1 MTTTPA
7 RTTRTT
13 SSRPAARV
21 RTAHLKRETAW
32 FETGARTVAGMDEV
46 GRGALA
52 GPVTVG
58 VVVVDA
64 TTRRAPRGLTD
75 SKLLAPA
82 SREEM
87 VPRVRRWGVAWAV
100 GHASSAEIDEVGII
114 GGLRLAGRRALATVA
129 AAGIEVDAVLLD
141 GSHDWLSDPQPD
153 LLDVLGEL
161 EPPDLADVVP
171 SGVALPGARAYRTLD
186 PASLPAPVPP
196 LGVRTLVKADVQ
208 CASVA
213 AASVLAKCER
223 DALMRDLA
231 AEHPAYEWQ
240 QNKGYATAAHVRA
253 LEAHGPSALHR
264 TSWNLP
270 GVTSSGPVAGEPAL
284 PGRAA
289 DAGPTRADDGASRL
303 LDGP

>member
-1 MTTTPA
+1 MTTVPSRPVRASRTD
-7 RTTRTT
+7 RTTAR
-13 SSRPAARV
+13 RPAARV

-82 SREEM
+82 LREEM
-87 VPRVRRWGVAWAV
+87 VPKVQRWGVAWAV
-100 GHASSAEIDEVGII
+100 GHASSAEIDDVGII
-114 GGLRLAGRRALATVA
+114 GALRLAGRRALATVA
-129 AAGIEVDAVLLD
+129 STGVEVDAVLLD

-153 LLDVLGEL
+153 LLDVLEDL
-161 EPPDLADVVP
+161 EPEADAAAVP
-171 SGVALPGARAYRTLD
+171 VAPGVRAYRPID
-186 PASLPAPVPP
+186 PASLPAPVPS

-223 DALMRDLA
+223 DALMRELA
-231 AEHPAYEWQ
+231 VEHPAYDWH

-253 LEAHGPSALHR
+253 LGEHGPSVLHR

-270 GVTSSGPVAGEPAL
+270 GAGA
-284 PGRAA
+284 R
-289 DAGPTRADDGASRL
+289 

>member
-1 MTTTPA
+1 
-7 RTTRTT
+7 
-13 SSRPAARV
+13 V

-32 FETGARTVAGMDEV
+32 FEAGARTVAGMDEV

-52 GPVTVG
+52 GPVSVG

-82 SREEM
+82 LREEM
-87 VPRVRRWGVAWAV
+87 VPKVRRWGLAWAV
-100 GHASSAEIDEVGII
+100 GHASSAEIDDVGII
-114 GGLRLAGRRALATVA
+114 GALRLAGRRALATVA
-129 AAGIEVDAVLLD
+129 AAGVEIDAVLLD

-153 LLDVLGEL
+153 LLDVLDDLG
-161 EPPDLADVVP
+161 PAPDDGAAVPVVP
-171 SGVALPGARAYRTLD
+171 GVRAYRPLD
-186 PASLPAPVPP
+186 PASLPAPVPS

-223 DALMRDLA
+223 DALMRELA
-231 AEHPAYEWQ
+231 GEHPAYDWH

-253 LEAHGPSALHR
+253 LEEHGPSILHR

-270 GVTSSGPVAGEPAL
+270 GVTGPGVTAG
-284 PGRAA
+284 
-289 DAGPTRADDGASRL
+289 
-303 LDGP
+303 

>member
-1 MTTTPA
+1 MTTVPPRPA
-7 RTTRTT
+7 RPPRTDRAT
-13 SSRPAARV
+13 SGRAAARV
-21 RTAHLKRETAW
+21 RTAHLKRESAW

-52 GPVTVG
+52 GPVSVG

-64 TTRRAPRGLTD
+64 TTRRVPRGLTD

-82 SREEM
+82 LREEM
-87 VPRVRRWGVAWAV
+87 VPRVRRWGLAWAV
-100 GHASSAEIDEVGII
+100 GHASSAEIDDVGII
-114 GGLRLAGRRALATVA
+114 GALRLAGRRALAMVA
-129 AAGIEVDAVLLD
+129 AAGVEVDAVLLD

-153 LLDVLGEL
+153 LLDVLDGL
-161 EPPDLADVVP
+161 GSRDDAGPGSTVVP
-171 SGVALPGARAYRTLD
+171 GMRYRALD
-186 PASLPAPVPP
+186 PASLPAPVPS

-223 DALMRDLA
+223 DALMRELA
-231 AEHPAYEWQ
+231 VEHPAYAWQ

-253 LEAHGPSALHR
+253 LTQHGPSVLHR

-270 GVTSSGPVAGEPAL
+270 GAAQDGLAG
-284 PGRAA
+284 
-289 DAGPTRADDGASRL
+289 
-303 LDGP
+303 